1 MRCHS
6 DAFGRVGRRGGGPAA
21 AGGSPGGAQPVEHGV
36 DPREVGGVVDH
47 VVSRTVNEET
57 TLPISFWRCS

>member
-21 AGGSPGGAQPVEHGV
+21 AGWIHGRRQPVGHGV
-36 DPREVGGVVDH
+36 GPREVGGVVDH

>member
-21 AGGSPGGAQPVEHGV
+21 AGGSTGGANP
-36 DPREVGGVVDH
+36 
-47 VVSRTVNEET
+47 S
-57 TLPISFWRCS
+57 